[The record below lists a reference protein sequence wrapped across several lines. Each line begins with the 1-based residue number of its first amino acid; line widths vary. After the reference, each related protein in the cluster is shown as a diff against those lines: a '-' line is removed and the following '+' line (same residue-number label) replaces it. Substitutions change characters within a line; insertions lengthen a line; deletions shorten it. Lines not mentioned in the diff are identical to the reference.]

1 LRLLIIAATLF
12 LSAFLLFVCQP
23 MVGKMFLPY
32 LGGTA
37 AVWTTCV
44 LFFQLMLLVGYVYAH
59 FRARISDMRKQ
70 LVIHGTLLLLPL
82 GFLPI
87 RYSAA
92 PTQSFSQHPSLQLL
106 AGLMT
111 STAIPFFVVATTA
124 PLVQN
129 WLSRTTH
136 SASSDPY
143 FLYSVSNAG
152 SLLALAA
159 YPFLIEPR
167 IGAASQSRLWFAGYV
182 GLIVMFVLTVAALR
196 EALARERE
204 ASRREALAREREAS
218 SDERHWASSVGEAAK
233 PAARID
239 AKTRLFWIAASF
251 IPSGLMLAVTNHI
264 AANVASVPFLWLLP
278 LALYLL
284 TFILAFG
291 RRLHASSTRVSRLI
305 PIILLGVFPLVAA
318 QVVAPPGLNW
328 IVIGAHLLL
337 LFVGALLCHTRLA
350 ESRPRPRQLT
360 EFYFWVALGGVLG
373 GVFTATLAPIVF
385 STVLEYPLLV
395 ATLPFFRGGK
405 FKISD
410 LLIAAGVAVGLVT
423 TWIIFLVTHLDSNTE
438 AVALA
443 HTVVLFAGYK
453 LSRQPERFAWLFL
466 VFLAAYTMILP
477 GYIEGANRVYATRN
491 FFGVKKVLDD
501 PALHL
506 RKLLHG
512 DTTHGIESTD
522 PARAE
527 LPLSYY
533 YRGGSVSDVIEMMR
547 GRRRSQRFAVL
558 GLGAGTMASYAD
570 AAHHM
575 TFYEIDP
582 SVEPIARRY
591 FRFLSGCGSNCEV
604 VIGDGRL
611 QLAREPDDSYD
622 LILLDAFSSDSV
634 PTHLLS
640 REALEMYLAKLK
652 PDGVLLF
659 HVSNR
664 YLNVEKLVSALVTD
678 AGLTAFSRFDD
689 AGDLRKFGKSSANHL
704 AAAREA
710 KDLKPLAALPG
721 WERVVHPAD
730 FKPWTDDY
738 SNLLGLI
745 RWH

>member
-1 LRLLIIAATLF
+1 
-12 LSAFLLFVCQP
+12 

-44 LFFQLMLLVGYVYAH
+44 LFFQFMLLVGYVYAH
-59 FRARISDMRKQ
+59 FLTRISDMRKQ

-92 PTQSFSQHPSLQLL
+92 PTESFSQHPSLQLL
-106 AGLMT
+106 AGLIT

-129 WLSRTTH
+129 WLSRTTR

-159 YPFLIEPR
+159 YPFVLEPR
-167 IGAASQSRLWFAGYV
+167 MGAASQSRLWFAGYL
-182 GLIVMFVLTVAALR
+182 GLIVMFALTVAALYQ
-196 EALARERE
+196 
-204 ASRREALAREREAS
+204 
-218 SDERHWASSVGEAAK
+218 RHWAAGMEQAAK

-284 TFILAFG
+284 TFIFAFG
-291 RRLHASSTRVSRLI
+291 RRLHASSSRVSRLI
-305 PIILLGVFPLVAA
+305 PVILLGVFPLVAA

-328 IVIGAHLLL
+328 IVIGLHLLL

-350 ESRPRPRQLT
+350 ESRPGPRQLT

-373 GVFTATLAPIVF
+373 GVFTAALAPIIF

-410 LLIAAGVAVGLVT
+410 LLIAAGFAVGLVT
-423 TWIIFLVTHLDSNTE
+423 TWIIFLVTDLDSNTE

-453 LSRQPERFAWLFL
+453 FSRQPERFAWLFL

-477 GYIEGANRVYATRN
+477 GYIEGASRVSATRN

-522 PARAE
+522 PARAGQ
-527 LPLSYY
+527 PLSYY

-591 FRFLSGCGSNCEV
+591 FTFLSGCGSSCNV

-611 QLAREPDDSYD
+611 QLAHEPDDSFD

-652 PDGVLLF
+652 PEGVLLF

-664 YLNVEKLVSALVTD
+664 YLNVEKLVSSLVTD

-689 AGDLRKFGKSSANHL
+689 AGDLRKVGKSSANHV

-710 KDLKPLAALPG
+710 RDLKPLAALPG
-721 WERVVHPAD
+721 WEPVRHPPD